1 MVRAG
6 LILDLGSLCLG
17 SLCFVSPHKSLYTL
31 YLWTPWQVLSPSNG
45 RYPSHQY
52 IQSSLHLLQHLCGE
66 GEHWVSCPNFNLDKP
81 VTFFLDDFTIL
92 PVLNLPKLKI
102 KKKNDTMSNLVYS
115 FLDWIYFLNECLNTF
130 YPINNNLVKL
140 TTFYLIQYWAHV
152 LHVVNIQKVFV
163 NESGK
168 CRLSALYPPTTLL
181 NLYTENV
188 LIFSSCKFLFWL
200 KIETTS

>member
-1 MVRAG
+1 MWSVDCSIIWKKHGLTVRAG
-6 LILDLGSLCLG
+6 LIRDLG
-17 SLCFVSPHKSLYTL
+17 SLCFVSPHKSLHTL
-31 YLWTPWQVLSPSNG
+31 YLRTPWQVLSPSDV
-45 RYPSHQY
+45 RYASHQY
-52 IQSSLHLLQHLCGE
+52 IQSHLWHLLQHLCGE

-81 VTFFLDDFTIL
+81 VTFFLDDFIIL

-115 FLDWIYFLNECLNTF
+115 FLDWIYFLNECLNTL

-163 NESGK
+163 NESSK

-181 NLYTENV
+181 NLYT
-188 LIFSSCKFLFWL
+188 
-200 KIETTS
+200 